1 MPATAEQAA
10 LGRFRRRGGLLRT
23 SQALK
28 LGIHPRTLYRLRD
41 AGRLQQVSRGVFRLA
56 DLPPMADPD
65 LVAVAARVP
74 RAVVC
79 LISALHFHGLSLE
92 IPHEVSIALPPATK
106 SPKLDHPPLRV
117 FRFAG
122 ASFTAGVE
130 THQMDGVAVKIYGPA
145 KSVADAFRF
154 RNRIGLDVAMQA
166 LRTAVTDGRVKPAE
180 IVRYARICRVERAMR
195 PYLESVL

>member
-1 MPATAEQAA
+1 MRATAEQSA
-10 LGRFRRRGGLLRT
+10 LGCFRQRGGLLRT

-28 LGIHPRTLYRLRD
+28 LGIHPRTLYHLRD
-41 AGRLQQVSRGVFRLA
+41 AGRLDQVSRGVFRLA

-74 RAVVC
+74 RGVIC
-79 LISALHFHGLSLE
+79 LISALHFHGLTLE

-122 ASFTAGVE
+122 GCFTAGVDI
-130 THQMDGVAVKIYGPA
+130 HQMDGVAVKIYSPA

-154 RNRIGLDVAMQA
+154 RNRIGLDVAIHA
-166 LRTAVTDGRVKPAE
+166 LRTVVTERRVKPAE

-195 PYLESVL
+195 PYMDSVL

>member
-1 MPATAEQAA
+1 MQTGDVILSTVRTYLRAVA
-10 LGRFRRRGGLLRT
+10 LVEGGVRPL
-23 SQALK
+23 
-28 LGIHPRTLYRLRD
+28 D
-41 AGRLQQVSRGVFRLA
+41 AGRLAQVSRGVFRLA

-79 LISALHFHGLSLE
+79 LISALHFHGLTLE

-130 THQMDGVAVKIYGPA
+130 THQMDGVAVKIYSSA

-154 RNRIGLDVAMQA
+154 RNRIGLDVAIHA
-166 LRTAVTDGRVKPAE
+166 LRTAVTERRVKPGE
-180 IVRYARICRVERAMR
+180 IFRYAQICRATMVMQ
-195 PYLESVL
+195 PYLHALS